1 MTYELLLL
9 AIAVFTIALLF
20 SSVGHGGA
28 SGYIAAMTLFDIAPE
43 IIKPTVLI
51 LNILVASISA
61 FQFWRSG
68 FFSWQLF
75 FPFAILAIPLS
86 FLGGYLHLPAQLFK
100 IILGVTLLLSA
111 IRFLV
116 KPVSEHEATPPSWPI
131 ALSAGGTIGFLAG
144 LTGTGGGI
152 FLTPLFYF
160 FHWAEAKQISA
171 VSALFILTNS
181 IAGLLGNLS
190 STQRIPE
197 FTGIL
202 AIASLLGATLGSY
215 FGSQQFSS
223 GVIQRILAVVLAIA
237 GGKLLFT

>member
-1 MTYELLLL
+1 MTYELFLL

-28 SGYIAAMTLFDIAPE
+28 SGYIAAMSLFDIAPE
-43 IIKPTVLI
+43 MIKPTGLV

-68 FFSWQLF
+68 FFSWRLF

-86 FLGGYLHLPAQLFK
+86 FLGGYLHLPTQLFK
-100 IILGVTLLLSA
+100 IFLGLTLLLSA
-111 IRFLV
+111 IRFLIQ
-116 KPVSEHEATPPSWPI
+116 PLLERDINPPSWPI
-131 ALSAGGTIGFLAG
+131 ALSTGGVIGFLAG

-190 STQRIPE
+190 SAQRIPE
-197 FTGIL
+197 FAGVL
-202 AIASLLGATLGSY
+202 AIASLLGATLGAY
-215 FGSQQFSS
+215 FGSQRLSS
-223 GVIQRILAVVLAIA
+223 GVIQRSLAVVLAIA
-237 GGKLLFT
+237 AGKLLLI